1 MAQSP
6 QDEPAGFLARWGR
19 RKALVRAG
27 QPVPDAAPAAAA
39 IGETPPQS
47 ESGAIHAS
55 IGLKPAQA
63 ASSDVVESPAPSLPP
78 PPSLADV
85 AVLDADSD
93 YTRFMAQDVD
103 RGVQRAAMKKLFFS
117 DPHFNVMDGLD
128 TYIDDYSLS
137 DPIPLSMLRQLNQSQ
152 VLKLF
157 ELEDEVQPKPQPPS
171 LASMPV
177 QEPTHDASAAPAS
190 LSTPAIDTS
199 SQPDDDNP
207 DLQLQQDHAAGC
219 AGAAKSAGA

>member
-1 MAQSP
+1 MASSA

-27 QPVPDAAPAAAA
+27 QPVPDAAPAAAVA
-39 IGETPPQS
+39 DGVS
-47 ESGAIHAS
+47 S
-55 IGLKPAQA
+55 QA
-63 ASSDVVESPAPSLPP
+63 APGAARAPIVEPQAKMARVEGDELPESPPP
-78 PPSLADV
+78 APPSLADV
-85 AVLDADSD
+85 AALNADSD

-128 TYIDDYSLS
+128 TYIDDYSLP

-157 ELEDEVQPKPQPPS
+157 EVEEEPQPQPS
-171 LASMPV
+171 SLSSMPV
-177 QEPTHDASAAPAS
+177 QEPILDASAEPAS
-190 LSTPAIDTS
+190 FSTPAIDTS

-207 DLQLQQDHAAGC
+207 DLQLQQDHGAGW
-219 AGAAKSAGA
+219 AGAAKGPGA

>member
-1 MAQSP
+1 MASSA

-27 QPVPDAAPAAAA
+27 QPVPDVAPAAAA
-39 IGETPPQS
+39 IGEAPPQP
-47 ESGAIHAS
+47 ESGALHAS
-55 IGLKPAQA
+55 GGLQQAQA
-63 ASSDVVESPAPSLPP
+63 ASSDVVESPEPSLPP

-85 AVLDADSD
+85 AALNAGSD

-128 TYIDDYSLS
+128 TYIDDYSRP
-137 DPIPLSMLRQLNQSQ
+137 DPIPLSMLRQMNQSQ
-152 VLKLF
+152 VLNLF
-157 ELEDEVQPKPQPPS
+157 EVEEEPQPQPS
-171 LASMPV
+171 SLSSMPLH
-177 QEPTHDASAAPAS
+177 EPILDASAAPAP

-207 DLQLQQDHAAGC
+207 DLQLQQDHGAGW
-219 AGAAKSAGA
+219 AGAAKGPGA